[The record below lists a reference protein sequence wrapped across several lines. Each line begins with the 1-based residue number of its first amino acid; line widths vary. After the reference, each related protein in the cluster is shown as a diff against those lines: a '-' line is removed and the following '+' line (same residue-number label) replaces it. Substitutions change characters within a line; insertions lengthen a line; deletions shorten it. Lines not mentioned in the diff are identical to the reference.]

1 MKVIKKIL
9 FSILSEKSYLKL
21 LHRSFYALLDL
32 GILKGN
38 SKFKYHHKVK
48 ELIKEDD
55 VVLDIGAN
63 LGYFAKTFSRITVK
77 GKVICVEPL
86 PQYFSV
92 LQHFLGKKKNVSL
105 HNVALG
111 KQSGTVTMVLP
122 MQDGMIRTGLPY
134 IAREKIKSD
143 ERTQEVEIVN
153 PLSLI
158 ENESKLDYIK
168 CDIEGYEWI
177 VFQELKPTIQKHLPI
192 IQIEISNKN
201 LEDFID
207 FFKELEYV
215 QYGIVNQK
223 IVQENGKQE
232 EDGDYLFVPKS
243 KESSFLNALTKI

>member
-63 LGYFAKTFSRITVK
+63 LGYFAKTFSRITSK
-77 GKVICVEPL
+77 GKVICIEPL
-86 PQYFSV
+86 PQYFAV
-92 LQHFLGKKKNVSL
+92 LKYFLGKKKNVSL

-111 KQSGTVTMVLP
+111 KESGTVTMVLP

-134 IAREKIKSD
+134 ISKEKIKSD
-143 ERTQEVEIVN
+143 ERTQEVQIVN

-158 ENESKLDYIK
+158 ENEAKLDYIK

-177 VFQELKPTIQKHLPI
+177 VFQELKPAIQKHLPI
-192 IQIEISNKN
+192 VQIEISNKN
-201 LEDFID
+201 LKNFID
-207 FFKELEYV
+207 FFKGLEYV
-215 QYGIVNQK
+215 QYGIVDQK
-223 IVQENGKQE
+223 IIQEHGKQK

-243 KESSFLNALTKI
+243 KERSFLNTRT